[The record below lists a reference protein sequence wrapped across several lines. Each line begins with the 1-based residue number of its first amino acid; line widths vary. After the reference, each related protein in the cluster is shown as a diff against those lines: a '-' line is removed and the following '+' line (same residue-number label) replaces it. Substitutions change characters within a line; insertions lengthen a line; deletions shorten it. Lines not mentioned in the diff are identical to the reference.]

1 MTAPRPDGETAE
13 PVRQDLVEF
22 EQMLGGDTIR
32 AVPQGTVEFGRPLAY
47 EIGLECFPPGFRAL
61 SDAGDWRYV
70 RVVLPVTIG
79 LLPGR
84 RELTG
89 MTVRLRRAAPEA
101 LALDLEPP
109 RRVGADGLPAVLG
122 SRPFGVTP
130 PPPPDG
136 AALDPGVAVEVS
148 GHGGDS
154 LGWTLRDATGGTL
167 PAGTYVLGAVLRL
180 PPSATVLSG
189 ELSASTSMRRPY
201 LDAFR
206 LSRPRTRH
214 PEPFAVPIAVRE
226 RDRPAV
232 EAREPAPDETPEGT
246 GSRRLCVA
254 ADTESY
260 SSRDVR
266 GQLDVQRR
274 FVEVLETAT
283 RNAGLD
289 RNLWTTQPQG
299 DGELALLPLG
309 LDEPRAVA
317 DLLRELAVALRHL
330 NRGLVPQARLRLR
343 VAVHTGMVYPGRN
356 GFAGS
361 AVVQVC
367 RLRDSD
373 DLRRTLRE
381 AASAD
386 LGAALSEPIYE
397 ELRQFPSG
405 LALDRFVRV
414 SLDIPE
420 KGFRAV
426 TWLGP
431 VEAD

>member
-1 MTAPRPDGETAE
+1 M
-13 PVRQDLVEF
+13 
-22 EQMLGGDTIR
+22 
-32 AVPQGTVEFGRPLAY
+32 
-47 EIGLECFPPGFRAL
+47 
-61 SDAGDWRYV
+61 
-70 RVVLPVTIG
+70 
-79 LLPGR
+79 
-84 RELTG
+84 
-89 MTVRLRRAAPEA
+89 
-101 LALDLEPP
+101 
-109 RRVGADGLPAVLG
+109 
-122 SRPFGVTP
+122 
-130 PPPPDG
+130 
-136 AALDPGVAVEVS
+136 EVS

-154 LGWTLRDATGGTL
+154 LGWTLRNATGGTL

-226 RDRPAV
+226 RGRPAI
-232 EAREPAPDETPEGT
+232 EAREPAADETPEGT

-254 ADTESY
+254 ADAESY

-274 FVEVLETAT
+274 LVEVLEAAT
-283 RNAGLD
+283 RYAGLD

-317 DLLRELAVALRHL
+317 DLLRELAVALRRL

-386 LGAALSEPIYE
+386 LGSRCPSRSTRSCGSFLGPGPGPIRPGEPGHCGE
-397 ELRQFPSG
+397 EVPGRDVAGPGRGG
-405 LALDRFVRV
+405 LITPTGDMSRV
-414 SLDIPE
+414 GPDQY
-420 KGFRAV
+420 RAV
-426 TWLGP
+426 SAVPGGRP
-431 VEAD
+431 GGRCR